1 MSSKEFEYWKAFNII
16 EPIGLFREDILFAGL
31 GRTIADALVPKH
43 NLKLD
48 NFMMFKEKIVM
59 PKEEIRNNL
68 KAFFNGYSK
77 SQV

>member
-16 EPIGLFREDILFAGL
+16 EPIGLFREDVLFAGL
-31 GRTIADALVPKH
+31 GRTIADAMVPGH

-68 KAFFNGYSK
+68 KAFFNEYSK

>member
-31 GRTIADALVPKH
+31 GRTIADAMVPKH

-59 PKEEIRNNL
+59 PKEEIRNNI
-68 KAFFNGYSK
+68 KAFFSSYSK
-77 SQV
+77 SKV